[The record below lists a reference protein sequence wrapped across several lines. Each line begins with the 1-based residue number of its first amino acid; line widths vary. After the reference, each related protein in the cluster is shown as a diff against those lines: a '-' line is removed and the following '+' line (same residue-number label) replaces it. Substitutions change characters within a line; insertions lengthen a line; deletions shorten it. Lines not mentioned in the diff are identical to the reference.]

1 MPRSLFPSVPP
12 SARRWFFV
20 GALLAL
26 FVGALS
32 AASDDR
38 RSYAIPAQPAARA
51 LKLFSEQSGRPLIA
65 DGSLL
70 RGVLTNAV
78 SGQLTPQ
85 EAIERLLAGTNL
97 TASVDPQSGGFAIK
111 KVSDPKENRAVP
123 MPASVAAREQSTSGD
138 SQETIQLSPF
148 EVRADLDKGFVATSS
163 LAGGRLA
170 GRLQDTP
177 AAYSVLTGEF
187 LEALNLTDVESAT
200 QWTTGATIQDDD
212 GRNFIYGSSNT
223 PRIGIRGV
231 SANGAQRNFFGT
243 AGNYDNYNTARLDFA
258 RGPNAILF
266 GTGSFGGTTNIVTKE
281 AILDKHSQ
289 HLRITQSSWRSH
301 RATLDMNFPVAEK
314 AAVRVNLLRQKK
326 GGWRDNERDDRHGAH
341 FTGTWEATPALK
353 FRGEVE
359 WANLEKTV
367 PMTSSQDYFAGWDG
381 VTVFSSLLNNV
392 PSNANQLG
400 IARQGNLTA
409 PQPTV
414 IPSIDGNK
422 IYNMGGTA
430 ITVGANSTAEVPAAG
445 QLVVGPSANLAT
457 GPIMNGINVPA
468 GWFDRA
474 LAGSKFRLPERGF
487 STALDVPGFVQS
499 YRVMSGFA
507 NYQWR
512 DKFFAELAG
521 SFSRNGADREYITV
535 RQLQRIQIDI
545 NRNLPDGTP
554 NPNFLEP
561 FSEAPR
567 TRFNGITEN
576 SEGRFA
582 AAYVFSPNRLGSFR
596 VNAMAGQRWTDFQ
609 TRPWV
614 YTLLRNPD
622 SRGWANS
629 SNVKYRYYWN
639 VNTPGNR
646 PLQDLTGPQT
656 YRVGNTNE
664 TYEAAWLLDIEDPTS
679 IRVDHSWLRYYQA
692 AVHGQMFKD
701 RLHLIGAVRRDDYHQ
716 RTRSALFSRWDY
728 PEGYDAVTALSRP
741 GAPTDYFN
749 LTYVPKDAAGNPTG
763 PARPAEVRPR
773 DGNGRA
779 YAQYANDRFQSDY
792 SPPDT
797 NQGMT
802 TRTIGGVGHLT
813 HWLSVFTNYAESFNP
828 AGSGVDIKGRPFDFQ
843 TAKGYDYGVR
853 FSFWQGRLN
862 ASFSRYQSKENNN
875 PVATG
880 GSAGLITGL
889 GIAINEVIDANVIGD
904 QSLGGKNKR
913 GFPNIPQSYNDRR
926 DRESEGYEFEAV
938 ANLTSRWR
946 LLANVATP
954 RAYQTN
960 AYSDTRAYLKEND
973 TILRQILED
982 DGVKIDANNT
992 AYVDPA
998 VPANQRTIDAAAA
1011 ALAWNNLQVILNS
1024 FITGRQRITRLVET
1038 TGNLFTDYRF
1048 ADGWLRG
1055 VRIGG
1060 GFNYRGREIIGYR
1073 GADTIENP
1081 ANPRLAIDDPNA
1093 SPTDPVYRKP
1103 YTLAVASLGW
1113 EGRLGRGMRLSF
1125 DLKVENLFNNDP
1137 VLYYNTALRPPGGN
1151 LSTPARVATPYQFSL
1166 VAPRN
1171 YTLTASL
1178 RF

>member
-1 MPRSLFPSVPP
+1 MPTSLLLRAAAQFCHLLF
-12 SARRWFFV
+12 A
-20 GALLAL
+20 GALA
-26 FVGALS
+26 VLS
-32 AASDDR
+32 AAGVRAQSADL
-38 RSYAIPAQPAARA
+38 RSFDIPGQTAARA
-51 LKLFSEQSGRPLIA
+51 LKLFSEQSGRTLIA
-65 DGSLL
+65 DGELL
-70 RGVLTNAV
+70 RGVQTNSV
-78 SGQLTPQ
+78 KGEMTPQ
-85 EAIERLLAGTNL
+85 AAIERMLAGTSL
-97 TASVDPQSGGFAIK
+97 VPAFDPPSGGFAVK
-111 KVSDPKENRAVP
+111 RVADPKEPRAVP
-123 MPASVAAREQSTSGD
+123 VSVTAPGLTPPVDTR
-138 SQETIQLSPF
+138 ETIVLSPF
-148 EVRADLDKGFVATSS
+148 EVRTDLDQGFVATTS

-177 AAYSVLTGEF
+177 VAYSVLTSEF

-200 QWTTGATIQDDD
+200 QWTTGATLQDDD
-212 GRNFIYGSSNT
+212 GRNFIYGSSNA
-223 PRIGIRGV
+223 PRIGLRGV

-281 AILDKHSQ
+281 ALLNKLSHS
-289 HLRITQSSWRSH
+289 LRYTQSSWQSH
-301 RATLDMNFPVAEK
+301 RTTLDANQPLTPK
-314 AAVRVNLLRQKK
+314 AAVRVNLLKQEK
-326 GGWRDNERDDRHGAH
+326 GGWRDNERDDRLGAH
-341 FTGTWEATPALK
+341 LTGTWEATSALRL
-353 FRGEVE
+353 RGEIE
-359 WANLEKTV
+359 WATLQKTV

-381 VTVFSSLLNNV
+381 VTVFSSLLNTI
-392 PSNANQLG
+392 PANANQLG
-400 IARQGNLTA
+400 ISRQGNLTA

-414 IPSIDGNK
+414 IPSVNANK

-430 ITVGANSTAEVPAAG
+430 ITLGANNTAEVPAAG
-445 QLVVGPSANLAT
+445 QLVIGPAANLAT
-457 GPIMNGINVPA
+457 GPILNGLNVPA

-474 LAGSKFRLPERGF
+474 IAGSKFRFPTRSF
-487 STALDVPGFVQS
+487 STALDEPGFIQS

-512 DKFFAELAG
+512 EKFFAELAG

-567 TRFNGITEN
+567 TRFQGITEN
-576 SEGRFA
+576 AEGRFA
-582 AAYVFSPNRLGSFR
+582 AAYVFDQNRLGSFR
-596 VNAMAGQRWTDFQ
+596 LNAMAGQRWSDFQ
-609 TRPWV
+609 TRVWV

-639 VNTPGNR
+639 VNQPGNR
-646 PLQDLTGPQT
+646 PLGDLSGPQT
-656 YRVGNTNE
+656 YMVGNTRE
-664 TYEAAWLLDIEDPTS
+664 TYDPAWVLDIEDPTS
-679 IRVDHSWLRYYQA
+679 IRTDHSWLRYYQTA
-692 AVHGQMFKD
+692 LNGKLFKD
-701 RLHLIGAVRRDDYHQ
+701 RLHLIAAVRRDDYHLQ
-716 RTRSALFSRWDY
+716 TRSALFSRWDY
-728 PEGYDAVTALSRP
+728 PVGYDAVSPLRRP
-741 GAPTDYFN
+741 GAPAEYYQ

-773 DGNGRA
+773 DGNERA
-779 YAQYANDRFQSDY
+779 LGQYANDRFQSDY
-792 SPPDT
+792 SAPDT

-802 TRTIGGVGHLT
+802 TRTAGGVLHAAP
-813 HWLSVFTNYAESFNP
+813 WLSFFGNYAESFNP
-828 AGSGVDIKGRPFDFQ
+828 AGSGVDIRGRPFDFQ
-843 TAKGYDYGVR
+843 TAKGYDYGLR
-853 FSFWQGRLN
+853 FSFLQGRLQ
-862 ASFSRYQSKENNN
+862 ASLSRYESTENNN

-904 QSLGGKNKR
+904 QSTAGKNRR
-913 GFPNIPQSYNDRR
+913 GFPNIPQAYNDRR

-954 RAYQTN
+954 RAYQSN
-960 AYSDTRAYLKEND
+960 AYTDTRAYLKEND
-973 TILRQILED
+973 AILRQILED
-982 DGVKIDANNT
+982 GGVKIDANNS

-998 VPANQRTIDAAAA
+998 VPINQRTPDAAAA

-1024 FITGRQRITRLVET
+1024 FLTGRQRITRLVET
-1038 TGNLFTDYRF
+1038 TANVFTDYRF
-1048 ADGWLRG
+1048 AEGWLRG

-1073 GADTIENP
+1073 GADTIVSPTNS
-1081 ANPRLAIDDPNA
+1081 RLAIDDPTA
-1093 SPTDPVYRKP
+1093 SPVDPVYRQP
-1103 YTLAVASLGW
+1103 YTIAIASLGY
-1113 EGRLGRGMRLSF
+1113 ERRLGQNLRLSL

-1137 VLYYNTALRPPGGN
+1137 VLYYNTALRPPGGD
-1151 LSTPARVATPYQFSL
+1151 LTTPARVATPYQFSL
-1166 VAPRN
+1166 LAPRN
-1171 YTLTASL
+1171 YTLTATL